1 MKIDRYL
8 ASLSQTEPQARKA
21 ALQNALREEKLPYVV
36 ESCSEPHIGR
46 IVQNYMVYPTEHTP
60 CPMFCAHYD
69 ACPGSP
75 GANDNAAS
83 VCILIQLAAFCQ
95 EKKIPAAFCFLDG
108 EESGHLGAKL
118 FEKNRS
124 REFSVTVNLDMCG
137 YGDTIALYVKGGQ
150 RKPTAVAFLQ
160 KKRMQAH
167 HVRQVNYLPEGDD
180 RCFSTSRQPVL
191 SLAVM
196 PFWDTRYLDAIAA
209 HGNLLGNFPEA
220 SLILEQMEVISTM
233 HGGWRDQV
241 KWIQPEA
248 MQMVYDYLCEVLCTP
263 IASRHFRLLVNDK

>member
-1 MKIDRYL
+1 MRIDRYL
-8 ASLSQTEPQARKA
+8 ESLSQTEHQARKA
-21 ALQNALREEKLPYVV
+21 ALEAALREENLPYTVQ
-36 ESCSEPHIGR
+36 SGSEPHTGR
-46 IVQNYMVYPTEHTP
+46 PVQNYMVYPAELGP

-83 VCILIQLAAFCQ
+83 LCILIELAVFCR
-95 EKKIPAAFCFLDG
+95 ENRIPAAFCFLDG
-108 EESGHLGAKL
+108 EECGHLGAKL
-118 FEKNRS
+118 LEKNRS
-124 REFSVTVNLDMCG
+124 REFSVVVNLDMCG
-137 YGDTIALYVKGGQ
+137 YGDTIALYAKGGR
-150 RKPTAVAFLQ
+150 RKPAAAVFLQ

-167 HVRQVNYLPEGDD
+167 HVREVNYLPEGDD
-180 RCFSTSRQPVL
+180 RCFSTGVQPVF

-233 HGGWRDQV
+233 HGGWRDQI
-241 KWIQPEA
+241 KWVQPEA
-248 MQMVYDYLCEVLCTP
+248 MQMVYDYLSEVLCAP
-263 IASRHFRLLVNDK
+263 AAAEHFRFPGK